1 MRVLSATVVLLV
13 AVSVVGCG
21 SGAQGPAKPEETPVV
36 TPEQVK
42 ESYTKGMPENV
53 KKMYESK
60 MKKGG
65 S

>member
-1 MRVLSATVVLLV
+1 MKAFCAGVLLLV
-13 AVSVVGCG
+13 AAFTVGCG
-21 SGAQGPAKPEETPVV
+21 SGAQGPAKPEDTPVV
-36 TPEQVK
+36 TSEQVQ
-42 ESYTKGMPENV
+42 ESYTKGMPPEV